1 VVCIVAAFVGIPQLV
16 VAIAFFVAY
25 QQVENYVIAPRVMK
39 RAIDITP
46 AAVII
51 AVLVG
56 GTIAGFFGALL
67 ALPIA
72 ATIQVVAHELYVKDR
87 IEEVRAVDA
96 AERRPWWRRREPP
109 PEARARPG

>member
-1 VVCIVAAFVGIPQLV
+1 V
-16 VAIAFFVAY
+16 Y
-25 QQVENYVIAPRVMK
+25 QQIENYVIAPRVM
-39 RAIDITP
+39 RRTIDIAP

-56 GTIAGFFGALL
+56 GTLAGFFGALL

-72 ATIQVVAHELYVKDR
+72 ATVQIVFEELYVKDR

-96 AERRPWWRRREPP
+96 RNARRHWWPGRRPREGEAADP
-109 PEARARPG
+109 PERARVG